1 MFPLALDMVV
11 YVWLSLLYW
20 IAYCGMS
27 YIAWAWMWSEIT
39 VMFMLLID
47 ESDMEY
53 WLLIIDYSTWV
64 VTALSILMPVVFGVF
79 PCRSESLISEWYVLY
94 IVILVFSYWAL
105 AHGCCFDPQIKVK
118 ARPTTS
124 ELGDRG
130 GLYMWAG
137 GIRISMCGVVLFYVL
152 SLDDFC

>member
-1 MFPLALDMVV
+1 MICFV
-11 YVWLSLLYW
+11 
-20 IAYCGMS
+20 
-27 YIAWAWMWSEIT
+27 
-39 VMFMLLID
+39 
-47 ESDMEY
+47 
-53 WLLIIDYSTWV
+53 
-64 VTALSILMPVVFGVF
+64 
-79 PCRSESLISEWYVLY
+79 Y

-137 GIRISMCGVVLFYVL
+137 GPRILMCGSVFVYVL
-152 SLDDFC
+152 SLDDYCGCYNCLRTNC

>member
-1 MFPLALDMVV
+1 M
-11 YVWLSLLYW
+11 
-20 IAYCGMS
+20 
-27 YIAWAWMWSEIT
+27 
-39 VMFMLLID
+39 
-47 ESDMEY
+47 
-53 WLLIIDYSTWV
+53 
-64 VTALSILMPVVFGVF
+64 
-79 PCRSESLISEWYVLY
+79 Y

-137 GIRISMCGVVLFYVL
+137 GIRISKCGVVFDVGFVVRRLY
-152 SLDDFC
+152 